1 MAVQTDGASVEGAV
15 FSPKYISV
23 GLRVYLTMTSF
34 NPVSTIIDMAAMALS
49 NDAWTKARE
58 RFIEDLEEPERLMF
72 AEASLENIFYSASA
86 AQKVHQEGS
95 RSLYLASKLD
105 ILLAG
110 IDQYGK
116 AMDVL
121 SQASPFLCPL
131 WGALRVV
138 IHVSAL
144 VPHAR

>member
-1 MAVQTDGASVEGAV
+1 
-15 FSPKYISV
+15 
-23 GLRVYLTMTSF
+23 
-34 NPVSTIIDMAAMALS
+34 MALPR
-49 NDAWTKARE
+49 DAWTQARD
-58 RFIEDLEEPERLMF
+58 RFLEDLEEPERRLF

-86 AQKVHQEGS
+86 AQKTHQDKS
-95 RSLYLASKLD
+95 RSRKLASKLD
-105 ILLAG
+105 ALLAG

-138 IHVSAL
+138 IHVSFLAL
-144 VPHAR
+144 TYSKDIPR